1 MKPAQ
6 QQGASP
12 ALLPEANRY
21 SRSVMRQGTCLSLAA
36 LFLSPWLILAATR
49 TWDGSSSAYWGTAA
63 NWAENAV
70 PADGDDLVFPSGPTR
85 LATTNNTSTTRRYNS
100 ITISGADY
108 TLRGN
113 SLTLSNGITATYAA
127 GSSAA
132 VALDITLARGQTIEC
147 STANSLLHVTGDIA
161 LGAYTLLADATGNLL
176 FGGAISG
183 TGGIAKYGTGYLR
196 LYGSTANTCTGNTI
210 VNVGRLEF
218 NKSTG
223 VNALAGDLFVGN
235 NTGDPESVR
244 WLNSAQLP
252 STSDV
257 TVNTGAAL
265 ELNNFNEALGALILN
280 GGEVDTGAGL
290 LTLGGNVT
298 VRSNATVA
306 VIAGNLS
313 LGGVTRTFT
322 LAGHNHVHTVLD
334 LPASVRDGGGDAGI
348 NWVGLPVQN
357 PDTHG
362 WGVPSVSLSGSNSYD
377 GLTLATNAHLYV
389 RNPFALGSTNQ
400 GCTIRGVTLA
410 LYDTAVTNETL
421 SVKSGM
427 FTPQLQ
433 AGGTATWAGPIVLG
447 AHLYMGKA
455 YEGSV
460 TNTLE
465 IRGPISGYE
474 EIEIW
479 MGTNGAVIFSGSQAN
494 THTGDTHVNSGT
506 LLLSKTGGNAITAG
520 ELIIGNGSGGSALV
534 RETANYQI
542 GNIPITINSDGLLDL
557 DLYDDTLL
565 DLTLDGGQI
574 TTADGDLTLSGTLAV
589 LNNADRQAR
598 ISSSGAGRLVLSGTR
613 TINIANSSYSP
624 DLQLQVPISGTGS
637 FAKTGAGALGL
648 YRSNSFSGLAT
659 ISDGLVYLYHDQALG
674 TTSGGTV
681 VADGGVL
688 VAANGRAIG
697 AEPLT
702 LNGNGDGIS
711 GALASIG
718 GSNSWSGTVTLATDS
733 VITVQTNRYLNLA
746 GTVAG
751 PAGFIKAQPGAL
763 ILSGATA
770 NTFAGNAVV
779 NEGTLLLDKSVTDR
793 ALPGPGELIIGDN
806 VGGAEADVVREL
818 RNNQI
823 DSSVDLTVN
832 VSGLLDL
839 NDHSDTLGNLRIIA
853 GTIETGSGL
862 LSLEGDVTA
871 THSGFE
877 QGFVYGRLALL
888 GATRTFDV
896 SSTGSH
902 YVPILAIDAD
912 ISGPAGLFKAG
923 SGDLGLRGSNSYS
936 GLTTVAEGDLLVLA
950 DTALGTTAAGT
961 VVERQGS
968 LHLGSIYN
976 KNIHVGNEALTISGS
991 LIAAGGWSTSNSW
1004 SGPITL
1010 ATNITLGA
1018 YGTGFLNLIGPVGG
1032 PGGFTESGFTD
1043 GTVILSGSAPNT
1055 YTGQTEV
1062 RGSLLVL
1069 DKSSADGAIPGNLF
1083 VRNNPGGS
1091 GTGVVLLKRDNQ
1103 IANTAAVTISTST
1116 ALDLNGRYDR
1126 VDAVT
1131 GSGSITLGSGHL
1143 IAGHS
1148 GSSFTF
1154 DGLVFGTGYLWKV
1167 GSGTWTLTA
1176 DNTYLGTT
1184 RIETGTLLINGS
1196 QPASDVLVQSAGTL
1210 GGIGTVGRVTSTG
1223 GALSPGLSP
1232 GTLTSSNLL
1241 FDSSSDFIVELGS
1254 AASDQLNVK
1263 GKAALANASLILS
1276 APGLLPSE
1284 GQQFTILSN
1293 DDTDAITGTFSGLA
1307 EGALVSAGPRQFR
1320 ISYAGNS
1327 GNDIVLTATNTAA
1340 LRPTLTVWHTNTN
1353 MVGVSWPSSDIAW
1366 LLHATT
1372 NLSATPVFWTEISP
1386 PYQTNGTDLEFIEPA
1401 LAGDKFYRLQKP

>member
-6 QQGASP
+6 QQAASP
-12 ALLPEANRY
+12 ALLPEAIRY

-70 PADGDDLVFPSGPTR
+70 PADGDDLLFPSGPTR

-100 ITISGADY
+100 ITISGANY
-108 TLRGN
+108 ALRGN

-127 GSSAA
+127 GSSAT

-147 STANSLLHVTGDIA
+147 ATDNSILYVAGDIA
-161 LGAYTLLADATGNLL
+161 LGNDTLLANATGNLL
-176 FGGAISG
+176 FGGGITG
-183 TGGIAKYGTGYLR
+183 TGGISKYGSGYLR
-196 LYGSTANTCTGNTI
+196 LYGSTANTYSGRTI
-210 VNVGRLEF
+210 VNVGTLEF
-218 NKSTG
+218 NKTSG
-223 VNALAGDLFVGN
+223 VNVMAGELVVGN
-235 NTGDPESVR
+235 NTGDPETAL
-244 WLNSAQLP
+244 WLNGAQLP
-252 STSDV
+252 GTTDV
-257 TVNTGAAL
+257 TVNEGAL
-265 ELNNFNEALGALILN
+265 LDLNNFNDALGGLTLN
-280 GGEVDTGAGL
+280 GGKVQTGTGL
-290 LTLGGNVT
+290 LALGGNVN
-298 VRSNATVA
+298 VLSNSTIAA
-306 VIAGNLS
+306 VFGRLS
-313 LGGVTRTFT
+313 LGGFTRTFT
-322 LAGHNHVHTVLD
+322 LAGRDHNNPVLD
-334 LPASVRDGGGDAGI
+334 LFANVQDGGWNAGI
-348 NWVGLPVQN
+348 KWVGLPVQD
-357 PDTHG
+357 PITHG
-362 WGVPSVSLSGSNSYD
+362 YGRPGVNLRGANSY
-377 GLTLATNAHLYV
+377 GGPTLATNIYLHVYHSLG
-389 RNPFALGSTNQ
+389 LGSTNQ
-400 GCTIRGVTLA
+400 GTTLYGSSLA
-410 LYDTAVTNETL
+410 LYDVAVTNEAL
-421 SVKSGM
+421 SAEWGM
-427 FTPQLQ
+427 FYCMIFGNGLS
-433 AGGTATWAGPIVLG
+433 TWAGPVALN
-447 AHLYMGKA
+447 ATLYM
-455 YEGSV
+455 EGERDSLGGSLDV
-460 TNTLE
+460 S
-465 IRGPISGYE
+465 GPISGAGE
-474 EIEIW
+474 VRVF
-479 MGTNGAVIFSGSQAN
+479 MGASGTLRFSGGQAN
-494 THTGDTHVNSGT
+494 TYTGDTRVGTGTLRLEKTAGAAIRDGTLFIGDGVGGANADVVRLGANNQLWSTVPVVITNSGW
-506 LLLSKTGGNAITAG
+506 
-520 ELIIGNGSGGSALV
+520 
-534 RETANYQI
+534 
-542 GNIPITINSDGLLDL
+542 LDL
-557 DLYDDTLL
+557 DGHDDIVGP
-565 DLTLDGGQI
+565 LTFSAGQ
-574 TTADGDLTLSGTLAV
+574 V
-589 LNNADRQAR
+589 
-598 ISSSGAGRLVLSGTR
+598 SSGAGGLLRLGGDVTVNYVSSGRPTIEGNVLLNANR
-613 TINIANSSYSP
+613 TFNIANSSGSP
-624 DLQLQVPISGTGS
+624 DLELSAVVSGTGG
-637 FAKTGAGALGL
+637 FTKTGPGALAV
-648 YRSNSFSGLAT
+648 YSANSFGGSVT
-659 ISDGLVYLYHDQALG
+659 VNDGLVYLYHDAALG
-674 TTSGGTV
+674 STGGATIV
-681 VADGGVL
+681 NEGGVL
-688 VAANGRAIG
+688 VLANNRAIG

-702 LNGNGDGIS
+702 LNGNGDGTS
-711 GALASIG
+711 GALTSIG

-733 VITVQTNRYLNLA
+733 VITVQTNRQLNLA
-746 GTVAG
+746 GVVAG

-763 ILSGATA
+763 ILSGAAA

-779 NEGTLLLDKSVTDR
+779 NEGTLLLDKSVTDG
-793 ALPGPGELIIGDN
+793 ALPGPGGLIIGDG
-806 VGGAEADVVREL
+806 VGGGSADVVREL

-823 DSSVDLTVN
+823 DGSVDITVN
-832 VSGLLDL
+832 VSGLLNL
-839 NDHSDTLGNLRIIA
+839 NDHSDTLGNMRIIA

-936 GLTTVAEGDLLVLA
+936 GLTTVVEGDVLVLA

-1103 IANTAAVTISTST
+1103 IANTAAVTISNSA
-1116 ALDLNGRYDR
+1116 ALDLNGHYDR

-1148 GSSFTF
+1148 DSSFTF
-1154 DGLVFGTGYLWKV
+1154 DGLVSGTGYLWKV
-1167 GSGTWTLTA
+1167 GDGTWTLTGN
-1176 DNTYLGTT
+1176 NTYSGTT

-1196 QPASDVLVQSAGTL
+1196 QPASDVLIQSAGTL

-1241 FDSSSDFIVELGS
+1241 FDSSSEFIVELGS
-1254 AASDQLNVK
+1254 AASGQLKVR

-1307 EGALVSAGPRQFR
+1307 EGALVSAGPRQFC

-1327 GNDIVLTATNTAA
+1327 GNDVVLTATNTAA
-1340 LRPTLTVWHTNTN
+1340 LRPTLTVWHPGTNT
-1353 MVGVSWPSSDIAW
+1353 VVVSWPSSDIAW

-1372 NLSATPVFWTEISP
+1372 NLAGAPISWMELPP
-1386 PYQTNGTDLEFIEPA
+1386 PYQTNGANLQFIEPSP
-1401 LAGDKFYRLQKP
+1401 GGNKFYRLHKP